1 MITTIV
7 GEDGEAHLVHTDHRQ
22 WVVVVVALRA
32 IAQDHHV
39 EALEE
44 AGEVEEDEVDMDT
57 AHDRTAG
64 RGAGHH
70 AEVLRGPRIAG
81 LCHGHHHQG
90 EDMAGA
96 THRHAEADVVGEE
109 EAAVVVEVQVA
120 EEARVTVRMAVEV
133 PETAVGAEIVDE
145 T

>member
-7 GEDGEAHLVHTDHRQ
+7 EVDGEVHLAHIDHRQ
-22 WVVVVVALRA
+22 WVVVVVVVVLHA

-39 EALEE
+39 EVLEE
-44 AGEVEEDEVDMDT
+44 AEGVEEDEVDMDT
-57 AHDRTAG
+57 AHGRTAG

-70 AEVLRGPRIAG
+70 AEVLRGPHIAG

-96 THRHAEADVVGEE
+96 THRHVGADVVGEE
-109 EAAVVVEVQVA
+109 EAVVEVEVA
-120 EEARVTVRMAVEV
+120 EEARVTVRTAVEV